1 MYSIIPFKIFQFH
14 IFLKSIYSPQNID
27 VKKYLYPL
35 LLVFTLFFYFPL
47 CANETINF
55 EIEKPE
61 IVLGNLESNV
71 KLNFKETLNDSLK
84 GEIENS
90 LKIEGIDFL
99 KKWEG
104 NILIIS
110 FKAESSFT
118 LKISNKSLV
127 EKVKIN
133 VIPLWLS
140 ILPPLLAILM
150 ALLLKEVISSLFIGI
165 FSGTLIIHI
174 YNDGITGIITAFLT
188 AFDKYII
195 NSLNNK
201 DHLSVIIFSMMI
213 GGTVT
218 IISKNGGMQGVVNK
232 ISRFANN
239 AKNGQLVTWFLG
251 VLIFFDDYANTLIV
265 GNTMRPVTDRLKIS
279 REKLSYLVDS
289 TAAPIAAIA
298 FVTTWIGA
306 ELGYIADSID
316 TIPDLNENAYTI
328 FISSLQFAFYPIF
341 TLVFML
347 MLIIM
352 NRDFGPMLKAENRSR
367 TTGLVSAD
375 GNDNIESVAEEVKS
389 LEIKEGLMP
398 NWINAALPIFLI
410 ISVTMFGLVY
420 TGWDDAVWHNAELGF
435 IKKISTI
442 IGQSNSYQSLI
453 WGSGIGLASALL
465 ISFFKKLLSV
475 SEGMHAMMN
484 GFKTMLS
491 AIMILLLAW
500 TLASIAEDLHTADF
514 ITQSMLQLNLNPI
527 LIPAIT
533 FILAAIV
540 AFSTGSSWGTMA
552 ILYPLM
558 LPASWMLSKEAG
570 LNFEESLAIF
580 HNVTSCVLAGAVLG
594 DHCSPIS
601 DTTILSSLAS
611 SCNHLDHVKTQ
622 MPYALTVGAVAVFIG
637 TLPSAMGLPPIVA
650 FLLGFLVL
658 WGIVKFFGKKVAI

>member
-1 MYSIIPFKIFQFH
+1 MKNFVYLILLAFSLIF
-14 IFLKSIYSPQNID
+14 SSPILASE
-27 VKKYLYPL
+27 K
-35 LLVFTLFFYFPL
+35 
-47 CANETINF
+47 INF

-61 IVLGNLESNV
+61 IVLSNLENNV
-71 KLNFKETLNDSLK
+71 KLNFNQLINDSLK
-84 GEIENS
+84 NEIIQS
-90 LKIEGIDFL
+90 IQVEGVQFQ
-99 KKWEG
+99 KKWEE
-104 NILIIS
+104 NKLLIS
-110 FKAESSFT
+110 FKAENSFN
-118 LKISNKSLV
+118 LKITNNSI
-127 EKVKIN
+127 VKETEIK

-140 ILPPLLAILM
+140 ILPPLLAIIM

-165 FSGTLIIHI
+165 FSGTLIIHL
-174 YNDGITGIITAFLT
+174 YNYGINGFLSAFLT

-265 GNTMRPVTDRLKIS
+265 GNTMRPVTDKLKIS

-316 TIPDLNENAYTI
+316 AIPDLNENAYTV
-328 FISSLQFAFYPIF
+328 FISSLQYAFYPIF

-347 MLIIM
+347 MLIIL

-375 GNDNIESVAEEVKS
+375 GNENIESSADEVKS
-389 LEIKEGLMP
+389 LEIKEGLVP
-398 NWINAALPIFLI
+398 NWINAAFPIFLI

-420 TGWDDAVWHNAELGF
+420 TGWDNAVWHNTELGF

-453 WGSGIGLASALL
+453 WGSGIGLAAALL
-465 ISFFKKLLSV
+465 ISFFRKLLTV

-514 ITQSMLQLNLNPI
+514 ITQSMLKLNLNPI

-570 LNFEESLAIF
+570 LSFEESLAIF

-622 MPYALTVGAVAVFIG
+622 MPYALTVGAVSIFIG
-637 TLPSAMGLPPIVA
+637 TLPSALGLSPIIA
-650 FLLGFLVL
+650 FIVGFLVL
-658 WGIVKFFGKKVAI
+658 WAIVNFFGKKVAI

>member
-1 MYSIIPFKIFQFH
+1 
-14 IFLKSIYSPQNID
+14 
-27 VKKYLYPL
+27 VKKYIYLLLTGFL
-35 LLVFTLFFYFPL
+35 LLVYFPIS
-47 CANETINF
+47 AIEIQNF

-61 IVLGNLESNV
+61 IVLGNLENAI
-71 KLNFKETLNDSLK
+71 KLNFKETFNDSLK
-84 GEIENS
+84 SEIESS
-90 LKIEGIDFL
+90 LKIEGIDYS

-104 NILIIS
+104 NILILS

-118 LKISNKSLV
+118 LKISNKSIV
-127 EKVKIN
+127 EEVKIN

-140 ILPPLLAILM
+140 ILPPLLAIFM

-289 TAAPIAAIA
+289 TAAPVAAIA

-375 GNDNIESVAEEVKS
+375 GNSNIESAAEEVKS
-389 LEIKEGLMP
+389 LEIKEGLKP

-420 TGWDDAVWHNAELGF
+420 TGWDDSVWHNTELGF

-465 ISFFKKLLSV
+465 ISFFRRLLSV

-514 ITQSMLQLNLNPI
+514 ITQSMLRLNLNPI

-622 MPYALTVGAVAVFIG
+622 MPYALAVGAVAVFIG
-637 TLPSAMGLPPIVA
+637 TLPSAMGLPPVIA

>member
-1 MYSIIPFKIFQFH
+1 M
-14 IFLKSIYSPQNID
+14 
-27 VKKYLYPL
+27 KKYIYLLLTGFL
-35 LLVFTLFFYFPL
+35 LLVYFPIS
-47 CANETINF
+47 AIEIQNF

-61 IVLGNLESNV
+61 IVLGNLENAI
-71 KLNFKETLNDSLK
+71 KLNFKETFNDSLK
-84 GEIENS
+84 SEIESS
-90 LKIEGIDFL
+90 LKIEGIDYS

-104 NILIIS
+104 NILILS

-118 LKISNKSLV
+118 LKISNKSIV
-127 EKVKIN
+127 EEVKIN

-140 ILPPLLAILM
+140 ILPPLLAIFM

-289 TAAPIAAIA
+289 TAAPVAAIA

-375 GNDNIESVAEEVKS
+375 GNSNIESAAEEVKS
-389 LEIKEGLMP
+389 LEIKEGLKP

-420 TGWDDAVWHNAELGF
+420 TGWDDSVWHNTELGF

-465 ISFFKKLLSV
+465 ISFFRRLLSV

-514 ITQSMLQLNLNPI
+514 ITQSMLRLNLNPI

-622 MPYALTVGAVAVFIG
+622 MPYALAVGAVAVFIG
-637 TLPSAMGLPPIVA
+637 TLPSAMGLPPVIA